1 MLTPEDFRE
10 LRPKFEEIRRL
21 LNAAYLSASESEEH
35 VPDAACGYY
44 TLALARMEE
53 LTEEVD
59 KEEGHSV
66 KDALKRM
73 ADAVKPEERAG
84 GLGALG
90 GAALAAS
97 KTGLGGWGVVAGGG
111 AFGIP
116 GLGGAAV
123 ATGGAALAGAAGF
136 YLAYKGVAKGLE
148 TDLGQSVAERSK
160 AVGRW
165 AKERFGK
172 ES

>member
-1 MLTPEDFRE
+1 MLEPEDFRE
-10 LRPKFEEIRRL
+10 LRPGFEEIRRL
-21 LNAAYLSASESEEH
+21 LNAAYMSGSASAEDVS
-35 VPDAACGYY
+35 DAACGHY

-53 LTEEVD
+53 LIEEVT
-59 KEEGHSV
+59 KEEGHGIRDV
-66 KDALKRM
+66 LRRM
-73 ADAVKPEERAG
+73 NDAVKPAERAG

-123 ATGGAALAGAAGF
+123 ATGGVALAGAAGF
-136 YLAYKGVAKGLE
+136 YLAYKGVAVALE
-148 TDLGQSVAERSK
+148 TDLGRNVADRSK

-172 ES
+172 GS